1 MSTNNLENT
10 GTVLGDMIG
19 EQNTYIMQMICQN
32 NYTKIPT
39 LLTDL
44 IKMLA
49 NVNEDELDEEFL
61 DIIPYKIDEKI
72 EYNNVKKY
80 KYIIVEYSKFYNTC
94 ENILNTMDNYNVGS
108 KRKILDSIK
117 IQYNKIL
124 GDLLL
129 SSNKSRIETIRDNA
143 DKIIE
148 KVENILRNR
157 IEQQVNENLT
167 QEEIDIGLLI
177 IICYAFSECK
187 ILDKPKRRERC

>member
-1 MSTNNLENT
+1 M
-10 GTVLGDMIG
+10 
-19 EQNTYIMQMICQN
+19 
-32 NYTKIPT
+32 
-39 LLTDL
+39 
-44 IKMLA
+44 
-49 NVNEDELDEEFL
+49 
-61 DIIPYKIDEKI
+61 
-72 EYNNVKKY
+72 
-80 KYIIVEYSKFYNTC
+80 
-94 ENILNTMDNYNVGS
+94 
-108 KRKILDSIK
+108 
-117 IQYNKIL
+117 
-124 GDLLL
+124 

>member
-61 DIIPYKIDEKI
+61 DIIPYKTD
-72 EYNNVKKY
+72 
-80 KYIIVEYSKFYNTC
+80 
-94 ENILNTMDNYNVGS
+94 
-108 KRKILDSIK
+108 
-117 IQYNKIL
+117 
-124 GDLLL
+124 
-129 SSNKSRIETIRDNA
+129 
-143 DKIIE
+143 
-148 KVENILRNR
+148 
-157 IEQQVNENLT
+157 
-167 QEEIDIGLLI
+167 
-177 IICYAFSECK
+177 
-187 ILDKPKRRERC
+187 